1 MKKIS
6 SNTTYFRR
14 KIIPIILSVNL
25 LVLFLG
31 FSIFDFTFRNL
42 AFIFFPTLI
51 FFIAWILRFRKL
63 EIVYLGD
70 KFLET
75 NTQKILFENII
86 SVNKISSFCYKI
98 TYQVDDTIKS
108 IIFMIDS
115 FPSYPFSI
123 PNSVKEITEFMKS
136 NKR

>member
-1 MKKIS
+1 M
-6 SNTTYFRR
+6 
-14 KIIPIILSVNL
+14 
-25 LVLFLG
+25 FLG
-31 FSIFDFTFRNL
+31 FLTFDFTFRDL

-75 NTQKILFENII
+75 NTQMILFENII

-98 TYQVDDTIKS
+98 TYKVDNISKS

-115 FPSYPFSI
+115 FPSYPSSI
-123 PNSVKEITEFMKS
+123 PNSLKEITEFVKN
-136 NKR
+136 NKG